1 MMKAFIRATGS
12 YVPSRI
18 LSNHDLAKVM
28 DTSDEWIF
36 THTGIHNR
44 RIADPCEAASDLG
57 AKAAEAC
64 LAACNADGGATIG
77 IDDIDLI
84 IVATATPDH
93 PGFPSTAA
101 IVQHKLGAKN
111 AGAMDIA
118 AACTGFIY
126 ALETARCFVS
136 AGSARNVLVIGTE
149 VFSRIVNWKDRS
161 TCVLFGDGA
170 GAVLVS
176 AAEQPDHGE
185 ILKSYL
191 RADGS
196 GADFLTRKAGGSREP
211 YIAGE
216 TPEADQYVT
225 MNGRQ
230 VYIFAVSA
238 IIETV
243 NKMLE
248 VAGLT
253 IVDIR
258 HIVPHQAN
266 RRILEAACKRAG
278 WSEDKFHMNMDE
290 YANTSA
296 ASIPIALDELYRA
309 GRLKRGERILTV
321 GFGAGLTYGGNIF
334 YW

>member
-1 MMKAFIRATGS
+1 MKAFIRATGS
-12 YVPSRI
+12 YVPTRI
-18 LSNHDLAKVM
+18 LSNHDLAKEM

-44 RIADPCEAASDLG
+44 RIADPSEAASDL
-57 AKAAEAC
+57 AFKAAEAC
-64 LAACNADGGATIG
+64 LAACNADGGPQVAVT
-77 IDDIDLI
+77 DIDLI
-84 IVATATPDH
+84 LVATATPDF
-93 PGFPSTAA
+93 PGFPATAA
-101 IVQHKLGAKN
+101 IVQHKLGAIN
-111 AGAMDIA
+111 AGAMDVA

-136 AGSARNVLVIGTE
+136 AGSARNVMVIGSE
-149 VFSRIVNWKDRS
+149 VFSRIVNWKDRT

-170 GAVLVS
+170 GAVLVC
-176 AAEQPDHGE
+176 ANEHPDHGE

-196 GADFLTRKAGGSREP
+196 GAGYLMREAGGSRKP
-211 YIAGE
+211 FLSGT
-216 TPEADQYVT
+216 TPEAEQYVS

-230 VYIFAVSA
+230 VYIFAVGA

-248 VAGLT
+248 VAGLS
-253 IVDIR
+253 IEDID

-266 RRILEAACKRAG
+266 RRILEAACARAG
-278 WSEDKFHMNMDE
+278 WPQSKFHMNMDE

-309 GRLKRGERILTV
+309 GRLHRGERILTV

>member
-1 MMKAFIRATGS
+1 MKAFVRATGS
-12 YVPSRI
+12 YVPDRI
-18 LSNHDLAKVM
+18 LSNHDLAQVM

-44 RIADPCEAASDLG
+44 RIADPAEAASDLG
-57 AKAAEAC
+57 LQAARAC
-64 LAACNADGGATIG
+64 LAACNADGGPALG
-77 IDDIDLI
+77 VDDIDLI
-84 IVATATPDH
+84 LVATATPDH

-101 IVQHKLGAKN
+101 IIQHKLGARN
-111 AGAMDIA
+111 AGAMDLV

-126 ALETARCFVS
+126 ALETARCFVA
-136 AGSARNVLVIGTE
+136 AGTARNVLVIGSE

-170 GAVLVS
+170 GAVMVS
-176 AAEQPDHGE
+176 AAEHPDHGE

-196 GADFLTRKAGGSREP
+196 GADHLMRPAGGSREP
-211 YIAGE
+211 FIAGE
-216 TPEADQYVT
+216 TPEADQFVT

-230 VYIFAVSA
+230 VYIFAVAA

-243 NKMLE
+243 NRMLE
-248 VAGLT
+248 VAGLS
-253 IVDIR
+253 IDDID

>member
-1 MMKAFIRATGS
+1 MKAYIRATGS
-12 YVPSRI
+12 YVPERI
-18 LSNHDLAKVM
+18 LSNHELATM
-28 DTSDEWIF
+28 METSDEWIF

-44 RIADPCEAASDLG
+44 RIADPSEAASDLG
-57 AKAAEAC
+57 AKASLAC
-64 LAACNADGGATIG
+64 LAACNADGGPAVTPA
-77 IDDIDLI
+77 DIDLV
-84 IVATATPDH
+84 IVATATPDY

-101 IVQHKLGAKN
+101 VIQDKIGAMN
-111 AGAMDIA
+111 AGAMDVS

-126 ALETARCFVS
+126 ALETARCFVA

-176 AAEQPDHGE
+176 ASEKPGQGE

-196 GADFLTRKAGGSREP
+196 GAAHLMRAAGGSRTP
-211 YIAGE
+211 FVAGE
-216 TPEADQYVT
+216 TPDDQQYVS

-230 VYIFAVSA
+230 VYIFAVGA

-248 VAGLT
+248 AAGIT
-253 IVDIR
+253 MADVD

-278 WSEDKFHMNMDE
+278 WSEDKMVMNMDE

-296 ASIPIALDELYRA
+296 ASIPIALDELYRQ

-334 YW
+334 HW